1 MKREYD
7 ARLKTSKCVIKEGD
21 LVLFKSNRNRTT
33 MPEWDPEPFLVTNIK
48 RSMIS
53 AKRGEQELARNS
65 SFFKLYLSNSRVEET
80 PEDAK
85 EQEAVESEAE
95 AEVGQARSRGSHGK
109 RLDCGRARE
118 TWTWAAI
125 KGGRTSYRG

>member
-1 MKREYD
+1 
-7 ARLKTSKCVIKEGD
+7 
-21 LVLFKSNRNRTT
+21 
-33 MPEWDPEPFLVTNIK
+33 
-48 RSMIS
+48 MIS

-125 KGGRTSYRG
+125 KGGRTSYRGWEGSAGSGKELGESYDSWAEKPIM